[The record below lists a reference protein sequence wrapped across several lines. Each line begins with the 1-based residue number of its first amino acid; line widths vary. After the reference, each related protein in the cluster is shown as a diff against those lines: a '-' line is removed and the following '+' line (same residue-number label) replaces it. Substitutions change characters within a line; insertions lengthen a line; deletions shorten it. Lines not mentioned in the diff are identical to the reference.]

1 MILVTGATGAVGHLV
16 ANQLHAEGIPLR
28 AFVRDTTRAAGMLSD
43 GIELAA
49 GDFGDADTVEQ
60 ALEGVDTVFLAC
72 SNQPRQAEYETAV
85 IDAARAAGVGRIVK
99 LSALGAEAG
108 SPVAFWD
115 WHGRIEGHLA
125 DSGLRYS
132 VLRPTFSMANL
143 LASAEQIRTT
153 GMLFAPAEGAKV
165 AMIDPGDVASAA
177 AALLAAEGKPNEVL
191 TLTGPEAVDFDEV
204 AEALSSVTQGKITF
218 VGVPDEAAR
227 NNMVGSGM
235 PPWLADPLVTLF
247 GFLRQGAQAVPTDE
261 FRSLTG
267 REPRSVTA
275 FIGDHASFFQ
285 AQRA

>member
-16 ANQLHAEGIPLR
+16 ANQLHDEGIPLR
-28 AFVRDTTRAAGMLSD
+28 AFVRDTTKAAGMLSD

-49 GDFGDADTVEQ
+49 GDFGDGGTLER

-72 SNQPRQAEYETAV
+72 SNQPRQAEYEMGV
-85 IDAARAAGVGRIVK
+85 IDAARAAGAGRIVK
-99 LSALGAEAG
+99 LSAQGAETG

-115 WHGRIEGHLA
+115 WHGRIEEHLA
-125 DSGLRYS
+125 DSGLRHS
-132 VLRPTFSMANL
+132 VLRPTFSMGNL

-165 AMIDPGDVASAA
+165 AMIDPRDVASAA
-177 AALLAAEGKPNEVL
+177 AALLAAEGRPNEVL
-191 TLTGPEAVDFDEV
+191 TLTGPEAVAFDEV
-204 AEALSSVTQGKITF
+204 AEALSSVTEGKITF
-218 VGVPDEAAR
+218 VAVPDEAAR

-261 FRSLTG
+261 FRALTG

-275 FIGDHASFFQ
+275 FIGGHASFFQ
-285 AQRA
+285 AEPA